1 MYERTGRYYAFFGP
15 AAQIAP
21 EESRFFAQWAT
32 GRERALDL
40 GAGLCGPAV
49 MLARLGLDVLAVEPS
64 PELATLAMDRLNRGD
79 ATERSITL
87 VQGPVEGLSEP
98 FAADVILL
106 RSVLMLLGDEQRHAA
121 LEAAR
126 RHAAPGARLIC
137 DVRTASLAWADEEDK
152 VEERSLGHTR
162 YRRSTR
168 YSRESSGST
177 RVEWLIE
184 EQRFGR
190 SREVA
195 SETFEV
201 RADTEHGLRGLL
213 ESFGFE
219 VRGFYGAYDLAHHH
233 QEGDP
238 MLVAIAEFAA
248 TASPD
253 HRQAP
258 DQDS

>member
-15 AAQIAP
+15 AAQVSP
-21 EESRFFAQWAT
+21 EESRFFGHWTT
-32 GRERALDL
+32 GRRRALDL

-64 PELATLAMDRLNRGD
+64 PELAALAMDRLNRGD
-79 ATERSITL
+79 ETERSITL
-87 VQGPVEGLSEP
+87 VEGAVEALSEH

-106 RSVLMLLGDEQRHAA
+106 RSVLMLLSDAERHVA

-137 DVRTASLAWADEEDK
+137 DVRTAALGWADEENK

-168 YSRESSGST
+168 YTREPSGST

-184 EQRFGR
+184 AQRFGGD
-190 SREVA
+190 REVA
-195 SETFEV
+195 SETFVV
-201 RADTEHGLRGLL
+201 RADTEQGLRRLL
-213 ESFGFE
+213 QSFGFE
-219 VRGFYGAYDLAHHH
+219 VRQLYGAYDLARPC
-233 QEGDP
+233 EAGDP
-238 MLVAIAEFAA
+238 MIVAIAEFAA
-248 TASPD
+248 TAGTDP
-253 HRQAP
+253 RP
-258 DQDS
+258 GPGTG